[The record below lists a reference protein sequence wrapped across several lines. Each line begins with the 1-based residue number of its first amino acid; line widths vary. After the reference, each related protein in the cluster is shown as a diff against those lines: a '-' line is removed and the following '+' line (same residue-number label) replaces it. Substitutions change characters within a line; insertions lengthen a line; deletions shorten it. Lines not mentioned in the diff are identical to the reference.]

1 MTSYKIFGALLFL
14 SAFLLFSIQ
23 PLVTRIIL
31 PSLGGSP
38 SVWTTSMLFFQ
49 FLLLAGYIWAHLVT
63 KYLPLW
69 IPPILQILLALLAF
83 YFIDFQ
89 FTLRPDFENA
99 TMWQLSIL
107 FKAIGLPYFL
117 LAMNAPFYQSVYKY
131 FNTKDDDRTPYALY
145 SLSNI
150 GSFAALISYPFI
162 IEPMFDIQAQ
172 AHIWTLLY
180 SILCVLIAFT
190 GIFSA
195 FNLRN
200 IHVSTKTAKFK
211 HSPKTS
217 DELNVKPKII
227 LSWCLLAF
235 LPSTL
240 MLSVTNYVTTDIAS
254 VPLLWL
260 IPLSFYIL
268 SFVIAFAEPEFKFT
282 KDLNK
287 LKNIVFILSA
297 ISIGLI
303 AINLPYFIWAQIIIH
318 YIAFLSIA
326 IYSHLLLNKRK
337 PHENNLTYFYIIVS
351 VGGFLGGAFSTFFV
365 PNIFLIPIEYHF
377 TILASLL
384 TFALFNRDGPDTKER
399 NYWLLLIPLFLA
411 ITVYFTSILMKLS
424 VVIIALYA
432 ACLFVKN
439 KQVFFSIL
447 SGLII
452 ISVLTT
458 VYGQGNMTTVLRN
471 HFGTLYIIDNQKAQS
486 RILKHGTT
494 LHGLQFQTDELRY
507 EPNTYYSKQGPLG
520 DIFEHYD
527 HINTNQNIAVLGLG
541 TGTLACYTKDNRT
554 YDFYEINEDVIKIA
568 TDPVLFDYLNQCQP
582 NSEIILGD
590 ARIKIA
596 EKSNNL
602 YDMIILDTFSSD
614 SIPIHLLTLEAVNI
628 YLSKLKNDGVLVMHI
643 SNRHFNL
650 APILAKIAQKTDR
663 DFLLKNDLFKRDE
676 TYEPNGIRFE
686 SSYAIITNNQDTL
699 NKLKSDNWEAM
710 DKSRL
715 SVGLWTDS
723 HSNIFE
729 AIKR

>member
-1 MTSYKIFGALLFL
+1 
-14 SAFLLFSIQ
+14 
-23 PLVTRIIL
+23 
-31 PSLGGSP
+31 
-38 SVWTTSMLFFQ
+38 
-49 FLLLAGYIWAHLVT
+49 
-63 KYLPLW
+63 
-69 IPPILQILLALLAF
+69 
-83 YFIDFQ
+83 
-89 FTLRPDFENA
+89 
-99 TMWQLSIL
+99 
-107 FKAIGLPYFL
+107 
-117 LAMNAPFYQSVYKY
+117 
-131 FNTKDDDRTPYALY
+131 
-145 SLSNI
+145 
-150 GSFAALISYPFI
+150 
-162 IEPMFDIQAQ
+162 
-172 AHIWTLLY
+172 
-180 SILCVLIAFT
+180 
-190 GIFSA
+190 
-195 FNLRN
+195 
-200 IHVSTKTAKFK
+200 
-211 HSPKTS
+211 
-217 DELNVKPKII
+217 
-227 LSWCLLAF
+227 
-235 LPSTL
+235 
-240 MLSVTNYVTTDIAS
+240 
-254 VPLLWL
+254 
-260 IPLSFYIL
+260 
-268 SFVIAFAEPEFKFT
+268 
-282 KDLNK
+282 
-287 LKNIVFILSA
+287 
-297 ISIGLI
+297 
-303 AINLPYFIWAQIIIH
+303 
-318 YIAFLSIA
+318 
-326 IYSHLLLNKRK
+326 
-337 PHENNLTYFYIIVS
+337 
-351 VGGFLGGAFSTFFV
+351 
-365 PNIFLIPIEYHF
+365 
-377 TILASLL
+377 
-384 TFALFNRDGPDTKER
+384 
-399 NYWLLLIPLFLA
+399 
-411 ITVYFTSILMKLS
+411 MKLS